1 MRKRFNPWIDFAGS
15 LTLLECLM
23 RSLKLKERCRLNP
36 SRNFEIPRSSSSSPL
51 CCDAVQPRVLNS
63 LFFFI
68 ASRPLFFYLFQRVP
82 CVLTAR
88 PSEFL
93 MKKLVAVL
101 FLVLVSPAFSQVPS
115 VQVKIKEKSGFLGM
129 GGPKFIELRLS
140 SEQNQLPLTST
151 NVNAG
156 SYYYFLCR
164 SVGTWILDED
174 FFEEDLPR
182 LSIVQSGQ
190 TLPTVWKA
198 DSLFADSTLL
208 IGFHKQLL
216 MHQPFAFQFP
226 SGDSVSVAD
235 MKVPAELW
243 PGYTVFTDLST
254 RADHALSAKQYRNA
268 AALYNQILQDKALE
282 IFPEAS
288 QVRSKRTHAFESY
301 YNEGWASVNQAFQD
315 TQKDLK
321 SKIAEMD
328 VFRPNAQYV
337 LDSLPNPTLAV
348 ADTEPAVGALL
359 KKAGDAMLWIKSAR
373 DSLQSAL
380 DDQNVRW
387 ILEGSSSGRTGF
399 QFLTVVDALGTA
411 FSTINFSDTISTM
424 LLFSV
429 PEEVQAT
436 LAKNNLTESY
446 ETFLR
451 LTNERHHQGLT
462 LFPFEFLANLQK
474 DTVAFRLP
482 FYSMFKAVNDYF
494 NRNYTPAKQEIFRI
508 FRTCTDADVS
518 ARFDQMRVL
527 IRVRQGLYPSEA
539 LNLLDEAA
547 ALEASNPETAGE
559 KYRQATILAP
569 TFAYASFSLG
579 KFYARTGDPIR
590 AQTFFERAYQTDT
603 LYLSAYRESFNL
615 YRRSGNYKPMIEV
628 LTRAL
633 QRGNDYWETHSNL
646 GLAFMGDG
654 DPARAIQHYERAL
667 TINPKSYATNIQLGL
682 AYQAVKN
689 FQKARD
695 YFNNAI
701 NIDPLRQEAVE
712 YLTRLNELQ
721 RGSK

>member
-1 MRKRFNPWIDFAGS
+1 
-15 LTLLECLM
+15 
-23 RSLKLKERCRLNP
+23 
-36 SRNFEIPRSSSSSPL
+36 
-51 CCDAVQPRVLNS
+51 
-63 LFFFI
+63 
-68 ASRPLFFYLFQRVP
+68 
-82 CVLTAR
+82 
-88 PSEFL
+88 
-93 MKKLVAVL
+93 MKKLVVVL
-101 FLVLVSPAFSQVPS
+101 FLVLATTALSQVPA
-115 VQVKIKEKSGFLGM
+115 VQIKIKEKSGFLGM
-129 GGPKFIELRLS
+129 GGPRFIELRLS

-151 NVNAG
+151 NVNGG
-156 SYYYFLCR
+156 SYHYFLCR
-164 SVGTWILDED
+164 SVGNWILDED
-174 FFEEDLPR
+174 FFEEDLPK
-182 LSIVQSGQ
+182 LSVVQGGQ

-216 MHQPFAFQFP
+216 VHQPFAFQFP
-226 SGDSVSVAD
+226 VGDTVSAGE
-235 MKVPAELW
+235 MKIPAELW
-243 PGYTVFTDLST
+243 PGYTAFTDLSV
-254 RADHALSAKQYRNA
+254 RADQSLAARQHKNA
-268 AALYNQILQDKALE
+268 VALYDQILQNKAFE

-288 QVRSKRTHAFESY
+288 QVRAKRTQAFELF
-301 YNEGWASVNQAFQD
+301 YNEGWATVSQAFQD

-328 VFRPNAQYV
+328 AFRPNAQYV
-337 LDSLPNPTLAV
+337 LDSLPNTALTIA
-348 ADTEPAVGALL
+348 ATEPAVGALL
-359 KKAGDAMLWIKSAR
+359 KRAGDATLWIKSAR
-373 DSLQSAL
+373 DSLQNAL
-380 DDQNVRW
+380 DDQNVGW

-399 QFLTVVDALGTA
+399 QFLAVIDALGTA
-411 FSTINFSDTISTM
+411 FSKVNFSDTTSST
-424 LLFSV
+424 LSFSI

-451 LTNERHHQGLT
+451 LTNERHQQGLT
-462 LFPFEFLANLQK
+462 LFPFEFLGNLQK

-518 ARFDQMRVL
+518 SRFDQMRVL
-527 IRVRQGLYPSEA
+527 IGVRQGKYPSEA
-539 LNLLDEAA
+539 LNLLDEAV
-547 ALEASNPETAGE
+547 ALEASSPETAGE

-579 KFYARTGDPIR
+579 KFYSRTGDPIR

-615 YRRSGNYKPMIEV
+615 YRRSANYKPMIEV

-646 GLAFMGDG
+646 GLAFMGNG
-654 DPARAIQHYERAL
+654 DPARAIQYYERAL
-667 TINPKSYATNIQLGL
+667 IINPKSYATNIQLGL
-682 AYQAVKN
+682 AYQTVKN
-689 FQKARD
+689 YQKARD